1 MQQLKKDFSK
11 VELILNLI
19 RERENMTETY
29 FKAARQMF
37 EINERRILEVQSTN
51 KPVMRIADLVGYRP
65 ELDHI
70 WGSQEVIPNLT
81 ENGGSDVGK
90 AADCVETVV
99 SSQLAE
105 EEAEEVLSTSEGG
118 ATAVKKVMDGKG
130 RVGKSVDG
138 GEKAGTAAGRR
149 SSGANNERKRQKKV
163 KERLVFY
170 TMNNG
175 VVQMVESEEV
185 KPVSL
190 PPDELLSVSN
200 LNAKV
205 AAQAIQGTLG
215 YSQPSIFGEEVSEPM
230 RLASVAS
237 ANGAAEAVAPE
248 EVLRVIPDALDGPRY
263 VCAPKWPHF
272 FQSSAQEDLRW
283 ERELVR
289 CSDYLDALELQLDA
303 QFQPIVPS
311 KYRLSAR
318 VARGGRLVVDRIPVY
333 CAHDYLDGSTEVDL
347 GGRNPGALGPSG
359 NGANIKTYQ
368 YPTQLR
374 PLTNT
379 QRASNGALGSCPNPI
394 SGAAL
399 PVSRP
404 SFPPKAN
411 VGVPNTIA
419 MGGATSGGAGDVNS
433 SINGDGQAGSN
444 AGAKRSKELPEV
456 PLSNRKILMN
466 MKKAGKHVS
475 NNYLWASANVANY
488 FSIPPLQPPGRLQ
501 LTSEK
506 LKKLQQILAE
516 NDSEDEKVTILKHPK
531 ADDID
536 RVQHSRSQVSEQS
549 LTKLAFSV

>member
-37 EINERRILEVQSTN
+37 EINERRILEMQSES

-70 WGSQEVIPNLT
+70 WGSQEVTPNLT
-81 ENGGSDVGK
+81 ENGGSDVGR
-90 AADCVETVV
+90 AVDGVETVA

-118 ATAVKKVMDGKG
+118 ATAVKKVIDSKG

-138 GEKAGTAAGRR
+138 GEKAGSTAGRR

-190 PPDELLSVSN
+190 PPGELLSVSS

-215 YSQPSIFGEEVSEPM
+215 YSQPSIFGDELSEPM

-237 ANGAAEAVAPE
+237 VNGSAEAVASE

-272 FQSSAQEDLRW
+272 FQSTAQEDLRW
-283 ERELVR
+283 EREVR

-333 CAHDYLDGSTEVDL
+333 CPHDYLDGSTEVDL
-347 GGRNPGALGPSG
+347 GGVRNPGALGPSG
-359 NGANIKTYQ
+359 NGANMKTYQ

-379 QRASNGALGSCPNPI
+379 QRTSNGALSNCSNPI
-394 SGAAL
+394 SGTAL
-399 PVSRP
+399 PVSRS
-404 SFPPKAN
+404 SFPPKAI
-411 VGVPNTIA
+411 VGVPNTIV
-419 MGGATSGGAGDVNS
+419 MGGTASGGAGDVNN
-433 SINGDGQAGSN
+433 SIGNGDGQAGSN
-444 AGAKRSKELPEV
+444 AGAKRTKELPEV

-475 NNYLWASANVANY
+475 NNYLWASANIANY
-488 FSIPPLQPPGRLQ
+488 VSIPPLQPPGRLQ

-531 ADDID
+531 ADDIGKPF
-536 RVQHSRSQVSEQS
+536 QS
-549 LTKLAFSV
+549 NEYDCVLFSLLIVI